1 MTDDTFPQVD
11 DDSVTQPYQ
20 PTLLFLGQ
28 PIRVPATAP
37 VPDRSVV
44 DELETVVDKVVRL

>member
-1 MTDDTFPQVD
+1 MTDDFPEI
-11 DDSVTQPYQ
+11 DDSSPTQPYQ
-20 PTLLFLGQ
+20 PSLLFLGQ